1 IGIGR
6 AKQYCL
12 EMATLLGQDT
22 VLMLDDDLVRLSILC
37 EKGDGKV
44 SYAFKRFVGDRI
56 DDYQSGLLVLMAML
70 AQEAF
75 AAHPEAIIAS
85 AQCNNSNRSISS
97 SEKRWE
103 LNRGGNPSQMT
114 VWRTDRFADLCGEMD
129 LENFNY
135 H

>member
-22 VLMLDDDLVRLSILC
+22 IVMLDDDLVRLSILFD
-37 EKGDGKV
+37 KGDGKV
-44 SYAFKRFVGDRI
+44 SHAFKRFVGDRI

-75 AAHPEAIIAS
+75 DAHPEAIIAS
-85 AQCNNSNRSISS
+85 AQCNNSNRSIGS
-97 SEKRWE
+97 SEKRRE
-103 LNRGGNPSQMT
+103 LNRGRNHAQIT
-114 VWRTDRFADLCGEMD
+114 DWRTDRAADLSSQ
-129 LENFNY
+129 LEQDEFN
-135 H
+135 